1 MKNKLKIKQAIIVTS
16 ICLMGIVACGD
27 KNTSSEYIASAKQ
40 LAASNQDKAAILEL
54 KNAVRLEPNNAEVR
68 ALLGSAY
75 LKTGDVLFAESEF
88 DKALAKGLAPRE
100 IIHNLSRVYLLLGK
114 EEELKAL
121 LNVNGL
127 NEQEQ
132 VVVNTYIGLMYIQK
146 NDLENAEL
154 YIMQAT
160 ELSEDNLYSKLG
172 MLWLKSSNSSTDAL
186 AAVEELLKVDNT
198 LSEGVLLKG
207 HLLRSKGDVIEA
219 ASAYNDYLNLHPL
232 ANHVKLFKASA
243 LVEAEKFKE
252 AELDIDYLL
261 KIAPNHPMLN
271 ELKAITRF
279 YDNDFESA
287 ESYARKS
294 IQIDTERSLATLI
307 GGISAFKLNNIE
319 QSYRYLSTLDKKL
332 KHGHIGQKLLAITR
346 LKLGYLND
354 IADGYSADTEI
365 TDFDLKMLT
374 ATSKSIAKA
383 GNVDKARRLL
393 LNIDSSKINNID
405 KLTQL
410 GLLKLSL
417 TDIDGLKYLEKA
429 VALNSENIESKI
441 ILVVSLIS
449 KNKLDEAEEL
459 LITWL
464 QIDPNEPNFKIAL
477 AEVDIKRK
485 KYNSAES
492 KLKAVAEQYPKNI
505 SSRFRLSQLLMKQG
519 NNIEALS
526 LLKQV
531 FDLNNKHSG
540 TLSGLVTLSTDKNL
554 NIQDFLLSE
563 WTENKSVEL
572 STALAKSYAAIK
584 EHEKSIEILKTVDNK
599 NSSRHFI
606 LIGDIYL
613 DAQNIAEAE
622 KAYSMAVTINNVEI
636 QAITKYALSLEMQKK
651 YQQALEVIQKGLS
664 AVNSNQVLE
673 LLEVNYL
680 LFTNQTELAENKF
693 NSYNIKES
701 NQPVIYTRL
710 GGQVALA
717 QQKFN
722 VAIIYLEELVK
733 LENKKK
739 NVLMLAMAYAG
750 NGNLNGTIATLT
762 TFLEKEDNID
772 VRANLAQVYMSTNL
786 VLAKEQYLI
795 LVKKAPNNFLI
806 HNNLAYAA
814 VKTDDIKIAIK
825 HAEKAFELAPEN
837 PQVIDTLGFI
847 SFIQKDYSKAF
858 GYYEQANA
866 IAPDD
871 IGIIKHMADC
881 LIKMNRVEEAE
892 ALLAKVNN

>member
-1 MKNKLKIKQAIIVTS
+1 MKNKLKIKKAIIVTS
-16 ICLMGIVACGD
+16 ICLMGVVACGD

-40 LAASNQDKAAILEL
+40 LAASNQNKAAILEL
-54 KNAVRLEPNNAEVR
+54 KNAVRLEPNNAKAR

-100 IIHNLSRVYLLLGK
+100 IIHDLSRTYLLLAK
-114 EEELKAL
+114 EDELKAL
-121 LNVNGL
+121 LTVNGL
-127 NEQEQ
+127 NVQEQ

-146 NDLENAEL
+146 NDMENAEPF
-154 YIMQAT
+154 IMKAT

-172 MLWLKSSNSSTDAL
+172 MLWLESSNSSADAL
-186 AAVEELLKVDNT
+186 VAVEELLEIDNT
-198 LSEGVLLKG
+198 LSEGILLKG
-207 HLLRSKGDVIEA
+207 HLLRAKGDVAKA
-219 ASAYNDYLNLHPL
+219 ASVYDDYLNLHPL

-243 LVEAEKFKE
+243 LVEAEQFKE
-252 AELDIDYLL
+252 AELDIDSLL
-261 KIAPNHPMLN
+261 KVAPNHPILN
-271 ELKAITRF
+271 ELKAVTRF

-287 ESYARKS
+287 EGFARKS

-319 QSYRYLSTLDKKL
+319 QSYRYLITLDKKL

-374 ATSKSIAKA
+374 ATSKSIAKEGKIDEA
-383 GNVDKARRLL
+383 QRLL
-393 LNIDSSKINNID
+393 SNIDSSKINNID
-405 KLTQL
+405 KLTEL

-417 TDIDGLKYLEKA
+417 TDIGGLKYLEKA

-441 ILVVSLIS
+441 ILAVSLIS
-449 KNKLDEAEEL
+449 KNKLDEAEKL
-459 LITWL
+459 LTAWIL
-464 QIDPNEPNFKIAL
+464 NEPNEPNFKVAM
-477 AEVDIKRK
+477 AEVDIRRQDFD
-485 KYNSAES
+485 SAES
-492 KLKAVAEQYPKNI
+492 ILEIVVNKYPANI
-505 SSRFRLSQLLMKQG
+505 ASRFRLSQLIQKKDRS
-519 NNIEALS
+519 IEALI

-531 FDLNNKHSG
+531 FDINSKHGG
-540 TLSGLVTLSTDKNL
+540 TLSSFVALSIDKEL
-554 NIQDFLLSE
+554 GIQNYLLSK
-563 WTENKSVEL
+563 WTDDKSIEL
-572 STALAKSYAAIK
+572 STALAQSYAVIK
-584 EHEKSIEILKTVDNK
+584 EYDKAIEILDRVDNK
-599 NSSRHFI
+599 DSSRHYV

-613 DAQNIAEAE
+613 DAQNIVEAE
-622 KAYSMAVTINNVEI
+622 KAYKMAVEKYGGDIH
-636 QAITKYALSLEMQKK
+636 AITRYALSLEMQRK
-651 YQQALEVIQKGLS
+651 YQKALDVIQKGLS
-664 AVNSNQVLE
+664 EVNSNPVLE

-680 LFTNQTELAENKF
+680 LFTNQIQLAENKF
-693 NSYNIKES
+693 NSYNIKNS

-710 GGQVALA
+710 GGQIALA

-750 NGNLNGTIATLT
+750 NSNLNRTISTLT
-762 TFLEKEDNID
+762 TFLEKEDDID

-786 VLAKEQYLI
+786 ALAKEQYLI
-795 LVKKAPNNFLI
+795 IVKKAPNNFLI

-814 VKTDDIKIAIK
+814 ANTDDIKIAIK
-825 HAEKAFELAPEN
+825 HAEKAMELSPEN

-847 SFIQKDYSKAF
+847 SYMQENYIKALSF
-858 GYYEQANA
+858 YKQANS
-866 IAPDD
+866 IAPND

-881 LIKMNRVEEAE
+881 LIKMNRRDEAE
-892 ALLAKVNN
+892 ALLANINN

>member
-1 MKNKLKIKQAIIVTS
+1 MKNKLKIKQAIIVTT
-16 ICLMGIVACGD
+16 ICLMGVVACGD

-40 LAASNQDKAAILEL
+40 LAASNQNKAAILEL
-54 KNAVRLEPNNAEVR
+54 KNAVRLEPNNAEAR

-100 IIHNLSRVYLLLGK
+100 IIHDLSRAYLLLAK
-114 EEELKAL
+114 EDELKAL
-121 LNVNGL
+121 LTVNGL

-146 NDLENAEL
+146 NELENAEPF
-154 YIMQAT
+154 IMQAT

-172 MLWLKSSNSSTDAL
+172 MLWLESSDSSADAL
-186 AAVEELLKVDNT
+186 AAVEELLEIDNT
-198 LSEGVLLKG
+198 LSEGILLKG
-207 HLLRSKGDVIEA
+207 HLLRAKGDVVKA
-219 ASAYNDYLNLHPL
+219 ASVYDDYLNLHPL

-243 LVEAEKFKE
+243 LVEAEQFKK
-252 AELDIDYLL
+252 AEPDIDYLL
-261 KIAPNHPMLN
+261 KIAPNHPILN

-287 ESYARKS
+287 EGFARKS
-294 IQIDTERSLATLI
+294 IQIDTERPLATLI
-307 GGISAFKLNNIE
+307 GGISAFKLDNIE
-319 QSYRYLSTLDKKL
+319 QSYRYLITLDKKL

-374 ATSKSIAKA
+374 ATSKSIAKEGKIDEA
-383 GNVDKARRLL
+383 QRLL

-405 KLTQL
+405 KLTKL

-449 KNKLDEAEEL
+449 KNKLDEAEKL

-464 QIDPNEPNFKIAL
+464 QNYPNEPNFKIAL

-485 KYNSAES
+485 QYDLAES
-492 KLKAVAEQYPKNI
+492 KLKAVAEQYPQNI
-505 SSRFRLSQLLMKQG
+505 SSRFRLSQLSMEQG
-519 NNIEALS
+519 NNIEALR

-531 FDLNNKHSG
+531 FNLNNKHSG
-540 TLSGLVTLSTDKNL
+540 TLGGLITLSRDKEL
-554 NIQDFLLSE
+554 KIQDFLLSK
-563 WTENKSVEL
+563 WTENKTVET
-572 STALAKSYAAIK
+572 SIALAQSYAAIDD
-584 EHEKSIEILKTVDNK
+584 HAKSIEILEMVGDK

-613 DAQNIAEAE
+613 DAQNVVEAE
-622 KAYSMAVTINNVEI
+622 KAYGMAVTINNAEI

-651 YQQALEVIQKGLS
+651 YQKALDVIQKGLS
-664 AVNSNQVLE
+664 DVNSNPVLE

-680 LFTNQTELAENKF
+680 LFTNQTQLAENKF

-701 NQPVIYTRL
+701 NQPVVYTRL
-710 GGQVALA
+710 GGQIALA

-733 LENKKK
+733 LENKKD

-750 NGNLNGTIATLT
+750 NSNLNGTISTLT

-786 VLAKEQYLI
+786 ALAKEQYLVI
-795 LVKKAPNNFLI
+795 VKQAPNNFLI

-814 VKTDDIKIAIK
+814 INTGDIKIAIK
-825 HAEKAFELAPEN
+825 HADKAFELAPEN

-881 LIKMNRVEEAE
+881 LIKMNRTEEAE